1 MLFPISYVFLFIP
14 VNYILDK
21 RGLKLVTA
29 ICTSPV
35 RQVRYAWWQDWQ
47 CDC

>member
-21 RGLKLVTA
+21 RGLKLGTA
-29 ICTSPV
+29 IFISPF
-35 RQVRYAWWQDWQ
+35 RQVRYAWWRD
-47 CDC
+47 